1 MGKIFPVLLMIVGLV
16 GGGSAGY
23 FMQPEPAEMVACEE
37 INGKTQ
43 EEDQCVEIS
52 SDTES
57 VKSGENIETSNL
69 GYVKLTKQFVVPV
82 LKENRV
88 TALVVMSLSIEITD
102 SMSEMVYEK
111 EPKLRDSFL
120 KVMLAHAN
128 SGGFEGQFTT
138 GEPMKDLR
146 GSLREAA
153 REILGYDVTDVLVTD
168 ILRQDV

>member
-23 FMQPEPAEMVACEE
+23 FMQPEPAEMIPCEE
-37 INGKTQ
+37 TNGKAQ

-57 VKSGENIETSNL
+57 VKSSGNIETSSL

-102 SMSEMVYEK
+102 SMSEMVYDK

-146 GSLREAA
+146 GSLQEAA
-153 REILGYDVTDVLVTD
+153 QEILGYDVTDVLVTD